1 MKKIIILLFALALLT
16 SVFADVIT
24 IGAGTSYTYEP
35 IASYYGFHRSAA
47 IYTAGQVGGSG
58 TITTIAYKAY
68 NTTATAIPIKVY
80 MKMTTA
86 ASLAPAASWPTLI
99 TGLTPLYDGSF
110 SGTTAGA
117 WKTITL
123 DTPFEYTGNNL
134 EILIESNYGGGGTS
148 GPQWYYSTAANQNQ
162 YIRADNTAPT
172 TATGTVNSSRPD
184 VQLDISGYTTFPPAF
199 GVTPTS
205 VAFGIVNMNT
215 TTAYTNITVF
225 NNVACTLNVTS
236 AVLGGTDAAR
246 FILDMNSNPLPWA
259 LTAGQS
265 KIVKVAFNPT
275 AAATYSAY
283 LRFGDDLRAD
293 HDVTLTGTGVDPAI
307 STFPTVYDFGT
318 STSDAFPPFNWTK
331 YNAVLADPTVLG
343 TAGSGS
349 WVQDD
354 WKNVSSSTNK
364 AARIELYSTNKGWLI
379 SPPINIPAAGYEV
392 MFDVALMA
400 WNNNNAPATTGTD
413 DIFAVLIG
421 DGTSWTPANVVRKWD
436 NAGSPYVL
444 NSIPPAGMTV
454 SLPFGAAGTY
464 RVAFYGISTLSNAD
478 NDLMVD
484 NITFR
489 QTPSNPIFTLSPN
502 VASWDFGQ
510 NMVNTAATKQ
520 FTITNTGGGTLNIGS
535 VIASGAYYSISVAPA
550 DVELTAGES
559 TNFTVKYLPTM
570 AGAAHTGTLTITDSR
585 AVTTVALTG
594 SCFDPTINT
603 FPFVEGFETGNTDQ
617 AAAIS
622 QWIQAT
628 GPEYTDQYW
637 MANSS
642 MTTYNRTPRTG
653 TWNSYLRYG
662 GQSYMFRPIEL
673 TAGIAYNIELYARQ
687 DGAIDTNAKLQVK
700 LGTEATIAGMTTSI
714 IPETGLISN
723 DYQRLYGT
731 FSVPTTGTYFIGIQ
745 GWLNFSPWYISL
757 DDITIDLAPTG
768 PPEAVTL
775 VSPADN
781 ATDLPKNGFNL
792 TWSPVNTGGTPT
804 SYTVYM
810 ASSVESIYEEEAF
823 NGITGTS
830 FNPVT
835 DGGVTFNYEDRW
847 FWTVEA
853 VNGDGSAV
861 VDPPFSFYI
870 QADPSITSFP
880 WNEGFETASFPPNGW
895 SMLDADGDGE
905 NWFHY
910 SADGSAH
917 TGLYSAGSASWTSTA
932 GSLTPNN
939 WLITPPI
946 TIPATGEY
954 LVEYYAA
961 GQDPAY
967 PDEHY
972 GFYVSTTGT
981 APADFTLLFQET
993 FEDAEWN
1000 YRMQNLSSYA
1010 GQTVYFA
1017 FRHFN
1022 SSDVFYMK
1030 IDDVAVRE
1038 VPPVP
1043 TFSYSPAAWDFGTL
1057 QLLNPS
1063 TAKNFVLANT
1073 GAGNITINSGDIVLN
1088 DAEGNFVL
1096 TAANLPATLSGTTS
1110 YTFSVQF
1117 IPQSLGT
1124 KTATITIQDNLTRI
1138 IHTINL
1144 TGEAIAEPIVGI
1156 INLAGVAQFN
1166 NASLTWAGIY
1176 GSPGTP
1182 GYLHWDDTIM
1192 RGNVGAGANSYNVAV
1207 KFGTEAMAASAGME
1221 LTNVMIHLAEQPQTV
1236 DNLIIWTGTDAA
1248 LTPVAIA
1255 YTQAVSGLVEGWNNI
1270 TLTTPVAVTGTD
1282 AIYVGY
1288 HVNGI
1293 ADTFPA
1299 STDGLT
1305 AVTNRGNLVDLGGWT
1320 TLTSSSIAGN
1330 WLIHAYFNAPST
1342 MLSRRPVSVQS
1353 IPVVSQPLTQNDLR
1367 NLPIE
1372 ARTTANADRALRGF
1386 NIYRDGLQINADIV
1400 AAYSYL
1406 DEGLAAGTYNY
1417 AVQSVH
1423 YSTNGVI
1430 SGTVPV
1436 TILPPAPPIALPFTE
1451 TWDIDFETNMW
1462 TAGSTNWAINTSNG
1476 APAPSATFTWNP
1488 QVVDYSIA
1496 LASYEFDATGVNSVQ
1511 FSFDL
1516 ALGNFSL
1523 DAENVMSWEIWDGTI
1538 WNTLGSYS
1546 SLDDDLGWTRF
1557 AYDVST
1563 YASDR
1568 IFKIRFVASGEDS
1581 YEIDRWYIDNVH
1593 VAELP
1598 TTVDPVTDLGI
1609 AQTGTDLVLS
1619 WTAITGADWY
1629 YIYTSEDPYG
1639 TFNALGFVEG
1649 AGISLPTSMFP
1660 ADKTF
1665 IKVTAGAGPFPRGE
1679 RLDIAPAAKRK

>member
-1 MKKIIILLFALALLT
+1 
-16 SVFADVIT
+16 
-24 IGAGTSYTYEP
+24 
-35 IASYYGFHRSAA
+35 
-47 IYTAGQVGGSG
+47 
-58 TITTIAYKAY
+58 
-68 NTTATAIPIKVY
+68 
-80 MKMTTA
+80 
-86 ASLAPAASWPTLI
+86 
-99 TGLTPLYDGSF
+99 
-110 SGTTAGA
+110 
-117 WKTITL
+117 
-123 DTPFEYTGNNL
+123 
-134 EILIESNYGGGGTS
+134 
-148 GPQWYYSTAANQNQ
+148 
-162 YIRADNTAPT
+162 
-172 TATGTVNSSRPD
+172 
-184 VQLDISGYTTFPPAF
+184 
-199 GVTPTS
+199 
-205 VAFGIVNMNT
+205 
-215 TTAYTNITVF
+215 
-225 NNVACTLNVTS
+225 
-236 AVLGGTDAAR
+236 
-246 FILDMNSNPLPWA
+246 
-259 LTAGQS
+259 
-265 KIVKVAFNPT
+265 
-275 AAATYSAY
+275 
-283 LRFGDDLRAD
+283 
-293 HDVTLTGTGVDPAI
+293 
-307 STFPTVYDFGT
+307 
-318 STSDAFPPFNWTK
+318 
-331 YNAVLADPTVLG
+331 
-343 TAGSGS
+343 
-349 WVQDD
+349 
-354 WKNVSSSTNK
+354 
-364 AARIELYSTNKGWLI
+364 
-379 SPPINIPAAGYEV
+379 
-392 MFDVALMA
+392 
-400 WNNNNAPATTGTD
+400 
-413 DIFAVLIG
+413 
-421 DGTSWTPANVVRKWD
+421 
-436 NAGSPYVL
+436 
-444 NSIPPAGMTV
+444 
-454 SLPFGAAGTY
+454 
-464 RVAFYGISTLSNAD
+464 
-478 NDLMVD
+478 
-484 NITFR
+484 
-489 QTPSNPIFTLSPN
+489 
-502 VASWDFGQ
+502 
-510 NMVNTAATKQ
+510 
-520 FTITNTGGGTLNIGS
+520 
-535 VIASGAYYSISVAPA
+535 
-550 DVELTAGES
+550 
-559 TNFTVKYLPTM
+559 
-570 AGAAHTGTLTITDSR
+570 
-585 AVTTVALTG
+585 
-594 SCFDPTINT
+594 
-603 FPFVEGFETGNTDQ
+603 
-617 AAAIS
+617 
-622 QWIQAT
+622 
-628 GPEYTDQYW
+628 
-637 MANSS
+637 
-642 MTTYNRTPRTG
+642 
-653 TWNSYLRYG
+653 
-662 GQSYMFRPIEL
+662 
-673 TAGIAYNIELYARQ
+673 
-687 DGAIDTNAKLQVK
+687 
-700 LGTEATIAGMTTSI
+700 
-714 IPETGLISN
+714 
-723 DYQRLYGT
+723 
-731 FSVPTTGTYFIGIQ
+731 
-745 GWLNFSPWYISL
+745 
-757 DDITIDLAPTG
+757 
-768 PPEAVTL
+768 
-775 VSPADN
+775 
-781 ATDLPKNGFNL
+781 
-792 TWSPVNTGGTPT
+792 
-804 SYTVYM
+804 
-810 ASSVESIYEEEAF
+810 
-823 NGITGTS
+823 
-830 FNPVT
+830 
-835 DGGVTFNYEDRW
+835 
-847 FWTVEA
+847 
-853 VNGDGSAV
+853 